1 MKFKEEYQI
10 SKNFSLKEYQKID
23 APPRLKSHGLKRC
36 SIFGCKK
43 FLLEEKFLHRSLSC
57 QSVSEEHFEH
67 PKVLTTLQK
76 GLFDCEQTSCAQSVD
91 HILKNVVLGKHFD
104 IKT

>member
-1 MKFKEEYQI
+1 MSSQC
-10 SKNFSLKEYQKID
+10 
-23 APPRLKSHGLKRC
+23 RC
-36 SIFGCKK
+36 IARFGCQEKLCFLDDRHAMHDRHKK

-104 IKT
+104 IKSYFNLT